1 MEESLRNKE
10 QQQQQQ
16 QQLEIV
22 DIEFNIVSKN
32 PELIID
38 LINNDTNNTIENQ
51 QFITRSKSGFSH
63 RNVTVVSSAI
73 IKWKRRNHNDN
84 DNDDDEIINEFETPE
99 WEITLPLSEPRVLF
113 RIIEQEQEQEQEQ
126 DAKHNNCY
134 KLQYIL
140 ENPTPSIYIYYSID

>member
-10 QQQQQQ
+10 QQQQQQQ

-51 QFITRSKSGFSH
+51 QFITK
-63 RNVTVVSSAI
+63 
-73 IKWKRRNHNDN
+73 
-84 DNDDDEIINEFETPE
+84 
-99 WEITLPLSEPRVLF
+99 
-113 RIIEQEQEQEQEQ
+113 
-126 DAKHNNCY
+126 
-134 KLQYIL
+134 
-140 ENPTPSIYIYYSID
+140 